1 MAQITINSTRIWT
14 NGIEK
19 EAIYLDVSSISDNL
33 ETEAKFY
40 YSLADENLITLIAGN
55 IYIVGDDYIKWSVND
70 FATNWIMN
78 WIAAQ
83 LNLTPIT
90 IN

>member
-1 MAQITINSTRIWT
+1 MAQIKINTTFIWN

-19 EAIYLDVSSISDNL
+19 EAIYLDAVSIQDNL

-40 YSLADENLITLIAGN
+40 YQLLDIDNKSLISGN
-55 IYIVGDDYIKWSVND
+55 ISCIGDSYIQWLGND

-78 WIAAQ
+78 YIATQ
-83 LNLTPIT
+83 LNLTPVT

>member
-1 MAQITINSTRIWT
+1 MAQIRIHPVFIWN
-14 NGIEK
+14 NGVEQ
-19 EAIYLDVSSISDNL
+19 EAVFLYANSISDNL
-33 ETEAKFY
+33 ETSAQFY
-40 YSLADENLITLIAGN
+40 YNLLDINNKSLIDGN
-55 IYIVGDDYIKWSVND
+55 ISCEGDAYIQWLAND

-78 WIAAQ
+78 YIATQ

>member
-1 MAQITINSTRIWT
+1 MAQIRINLTFIWN

-19 EAIYLDVSSISDNL
+19 EAIYLDAISIQDNL
-33 ETEAKFY
+33 ETEARFY
-40 YSLADENLITLIAGN
+40 YSLLDENYNTLIAGN
-55 IYIVGDDYIKWSVND
+55 ISIVGDNYIQWLAND

-78 WIAAQ
+78 WIATQ

>member
-1 MAQITINSTRIWT
+1 MAQIRINLTFIWT
-14 NGIEK
+14 NGVEK
-19 EAIYLDVSSISDNL
+19 EAIYLNAVSIQDNL
-33 ETEAKFY
+33 ETEATFF
-40 YSLADENLITLIAGN
+40 YSLLDENYKALITGN
-55 IYIVGDDYIKWSVND
+55 ISIVGDDYIQWLAND
-70 FATNWIMN
+70 FSTNWVMN

>member
-1 MAQITINSTRIWT
+1 MAQIQINPTFIWT
-14 NGIEK
+14 NGLEK
-19 EAIYLDVSSISDNL
+19 EAIILDAVSIQDNL

-40 YSLADENLITLIAGN
+40 YTLNDINNFNLIAGN
-55 IYIVGDDYIKWSVND
+55 ITIVGDDYIQWLIND

-78 WIAAQ
+78 WIAEQ

>member
-1 MAQITINSTRIWT
+1 MAQITIESTWIWNS
-14 NGIEK
+14 GVEK
-19 EAIYLDVSSISDNL
+19 EAIYMDAVSISDNL

-40 YSLADENLITLIAGN
+40 YTLSDFDHITLIAGN
-55 IYIVGDDYIKWSVND
+55 VSIVGDDYIQWLAND

-78 WIAAQ
+78 YIAAQ

>member
-1 MAQITINSTRIWT
+1 MAQIQINPTFIWT
-14 NGIEK
+14 NGLEK
-19 EAIYLDVSSISDNL
+19 EAILLDAISVLDNL
-33 ETEAKFY
+33 ETSATFNY
-40 YSLADENLITLIAGN
+40 TLYDENNVKLIAG
-55 IYIVGDDYIKWSVND
+55 YISINGDDYIQWLIND

>member
-1 MAQITINSTRIWT
+1 MAQIKINSTWIWT

-19 EAIYLDVSSISDNL
+19 EAIYLDASSIQDNL

-55 IYIVGDDYIKWSVND
+55 IAIVGDDYNQWLAND
-70 FATNWIMN
+70 FSTVWIMN
-78 WIAAQ
+78 WIADQ
-83 LNLTPIT
+83 LNLIPII

>member
-1 MAQITINSTRIWT
+1 MAQIVIHPTFIWT

-19 EAIYLDVSSISDNL
+19 EAVILQVYSIQDNL
-33 ETEAKFY
+33 ETEANFN
-40 YSLADENLITLIAGN
+40 YSLLDIENNTLTAS
-55 IYIVGDDYIKWSVND
+55 YISIKNDDYIQWLAND

-83 LNLTPIT
+83 LNLTPKPI
-90 IN
+90 I

>member
-1 MAQITINSTRIWT
+1 MAQITINSTWIWT

-19 EAIYLDVSSISDNL
+19 EAIYLDASSIQDNL

-40 YSLADENLITLIAGN
+40 YTLSDSDHITLISGN
-55 IYIVGDDYIKWSVND
+55 ISIVGDDYIQWLAND

-78 WIAAQ
+78 WIATE

-90 IN
+90 I

>member
-1 MAQITINSTRIWT
+1 MAQIQINPTFIWT
-14 NGIEK
+14 NGIIK
-19 EAIYLDVSSISDNL
+19 EAVILDASSIQDNL
-33 ETEAKFY
+33 ENEAKFY
-40 YSLADENLITLIAGN
+40 YTLNDINNFTLIVGN
-55 IYIVGDDYIKWSVND
+55 ITIVGDDYIQWLAND

-78 WIAAQ
+78 WIASE

>member
-1 MAQITINSTRIWT
+1 MAQIRINLTFIWN

-19 EAIYLDVSSISDNL
+19 EAIYLDAISIQDNL
-33 ETEAKFY
+33 ETEAKFFY
-40 YSLADENLITLIAGN
+40 QLLDENYNTLIAGN
-55 IYIVGDDYIKWSVND
+55 ISIVGDDYLLWLRND
-70 FATNWIMN
+70 FSTNWVMN
-78 WIAAQ
+78 WIATQ

>member
-1 MAQITINSTRIWT
+1 MAQITINSKWIWT
-14 NGIEK
+14 NGVEK
-19 EAIYLDVSSISDNL
+19 QAIYLQAISIADNL

-40 YSLADENLITLIAGN
+40 YSLLDSEHIILIAGN
-55 IYIVGDDYIKWSVND
+55 VSIVGDNYIQWLAND
-70 FATNWIMN
+70 FSTNWIMN
-78 WIAAQ
+78 WISAQ

>member
-1 MAQITINSTRIWT
+1 MAQITIESTWIWT
-14 NGIEK
+14 NGVEK
-19 EAIYLDVSSISDNL
+19 EAVFLNAFSIQDNL

-40 YSLADENLITLIAGN
+40 YTLLDNDHITLIAGN
-55 IYIVGDDYIKWSVND
+55 INIVGDNYIQWLAND

-83 LNLTPIT
+83 LNLTPKPI
-90 IN
+90 I

>member
-1 MAQITINSTRIWT
+1 MAQITIESTWIWT

-19 EAIYLDVSSISDNL
+19 EAIFLDASSIQDNL

-40 YSLADENLITLIAGN
+40 YTLSDSEHITLIFGN
-55 IYIVGDDYIKWSVND
+55 ISIVGDDYIQWLAND

-78 WIAAQ
+78 WIATK

-90 IN
+90 I

>member
-1 MAQITINSTRIWT
+1 MAQITINSTWIWT

-19 EAIYLDVSSISDNL
+19 EAIFLDANSVQDNL
-33 ETEAKFY
+33 ETSANLSY
-40 YSLADENLITLIAGN
+40 TLSDENHIILIAGN
-55 IYIVGDDYIKWSVND
+55 ISIYGDDYIQWLAND

-83 LNLTPIT
+83 LNLEPIT

>member
-1 MAQITINSTRIWT
+1 MAQITITPTYIWT

-19 EAIYLDVSSISDNL
+19 EAIYLDASSIQDNL

-40 YSLADENLITLIAGN
+40 YTLSDSEHITLIAGN
-55 IYIVGDDYIKWSVND
+55 VSIVGDDYIAWLAND

-78 WIAAQ
+78 YIAAQ
-83 LNLTPIT
+83 LNLTPIQ

>member
-1 MAQITINSTRIWT
+1 MAQIRINLTFIWN
-14 NGIEK
+14 NGVEK
-19 EAIYLDVSSISDNL
+19 EAIYLIAESIQDNL

-40 YSLADENLITLIAGN
+40 YQLLDENYNSLIAGN
-55 IYIVGDDYIKWSVND
+55 ISIVGDNYIQWLSND
-70 FATNWIMN
+70 FSTNWIMN
-78 WIAAQ
+78 WIASQ

>member
-1 MAQITINSTRIWT
+1 MAQIRINITFIWN

-19 EAIYLDVSSISDNL
+19 EAIYLDAVSTKDNL
-33 ETEAKFY
+33 ETEATFY
-40 YSLADENLITLIAGN
+40 YNLLNENYTILANGFIN
-55 IYIVGDDYIKWSVND
+55 IVGDDYLLWLRND
-70 FATNWIMN
+70 FSTNWVMN
-78 WIAAQ
+78 WIAAK

>member
-1 MAQITINSTRIWT
+1 MAQIRINLTFIWQ
-14 NGIEK
+14 NGVEK
-19 EAIYLDVSSISDNL
+19 EAIYLDAVSIQDNL

-40 YSLADENLITLIAGN
+40 YQLLDENYTTLITGN
-55 IYIVGDDYIKWSVND
+55 ISIVGDDYIQWLAND
-70 FATNWIMN
+70 FSTNWVMN
-78 WIAAQ
+78 WIASQ